1 MKIIGF
7 TYIDGRAELVL
18 RADSCLLNGKKPFF
32 IPDGSQ
38 DVRANRAVI
47 LRVSRLGK
55 NIQQKFANRYYDAW
69 APGLDI
75 IAWDKLEQ
83 ARANGRSWTEAIAF
97 DYSLPLGDW
106 LSEEELGIW
115 SEQLC
120 ISPAKAIEQASRLM
134 TIRQG
139 DLIYIDYAQHG
150 VQIQREDIIEGPAGL
165 EDKLYCKIK

>member
-7 TYIDGRAELVL
+7 TYIDERAELVL

-38 DVRANRAVI
+38 DVRANRAII

-55 NIQQKFANRYYDAW
+55 NIQPKFANRYYDAW

-83 ARANGRSWTEAIAF
+83 ARANGTSWTEAIAF

-106 LSEEELGIW
+106 LKEEDYAIE

-120 ISPAKAIEQASRLM
+120 ISPAEAIARVSQLM

-139 DLIYIDYAQHG
+139 DLIYIDYAQNG
-150 VQIQREDIIEGPAGL
+150 TQIQKEEIIEGPSGL